1 MQLTRYRSAAIALVT
16 ATCFSLTSTATAVA
30 RPLEPVGLPAPT
42 PLVLHPSESRPGE
55 APVAPG
61 EAPVAPG
68 LQPAAA
74 PIDVPIRVPAQ
85 TKVTLGKFILVL
97 LAIVGLI
104 VLAAIGVIVYA
115 LWDIRTNNE

>member
-16 ATCFSLTSTATAVA
+16 AACFSLTSTATAVA

-42 PLVLHPSESRPGE
+42 PLVLHTGE
-55 APVAPG
+55 TSPVAPG
-61 EAPVAPG
+61 FQPG
-68 LQPAAA
+68 VQAQAAL
-74 PIDVPIRVPAQ
+74 DVPIRVPAQ

-104 VLAAIGVIVYA
+104 VLAAIAVIVYA